1 MKKKF
6 SPTANAIDHPIFSLE
21 TLLTRKFRFRKL
33 DLLRHSIGGQ
43 NKITPPSGGVNGRC
57 ECFLSP
63 GCQDLFLLL
72 LQARHGLQHLGHSVA
87 LSGIRHRLRSLNHLN
102 GRSLKRHHA
111 HGDAL
116 PALRKRFITRLIR
129 KE

>member
-21 TLLTRKFRFRKL
+21 TLLTRRFRFRKL
-33 DLLRHSIGGQ
+33 ALLRLFIDEQ
-43 NKITPPSGGVNGRC
+43 NEITPPSGGVNGRGG
-57 ECFLSP
+57 LSSSL

-72 LQARHGLQHLGHSVA
+72 LQARHGLQYFCHA
-87 LSGIRHRLRSLNHLN
+87 ETFRGIGHRLGSLNHLN

-111 HGDAL
+111 HGDTV

>member
-21 TLLTRKFRFRKL
+21 TLLTRRFRFRKL
-33 DLLRHSIGGQ
+33 ALLRLFIDEQ
-43 NKITPPSGGVNGRC
+43 NETTPPSGGVNGRC
-57 ECFLSP
+57 ERFLSP

-102 GRSLKRHHA
+102 GSCFQRHHA
-111 HGDAL
+111 HGDTF
-116 PALRKRFITRLIR
+116 PAFRERFITRLIR